1 MPNTPPPP
9 DPAAATA
16 NRLARAA
23 SLWTWTGQA
32 RPSFATKPQPTQESV
47 WDYPRPP
54 RLAPDAR
61 EVIVRVGGVEILRTV
76 RALRLLE
83 TASPPSW
90 YLPLADAVGAA
101 FVPAGGSS
109 HCEWKGSAR
118 YWTLVA
124 GGVRLERAAWSY
136 DAPLAPYEALRGYV
150 ALYPTN
156 AECLV
161 NGERVRPQDGG
172 FYGGWVTNEI
182 VGPWKGGPGS
192 GGW

>member
-1 MPNTPPPP
+1 MPNTPPTP
-9 DPAAATA
+9 DPATATA
-16 NRLARAA
+16 TRLARAA

-54 RLAPDAR
+54 
-61 EVIVRVGGVEILRTV
+61 
-76 RALRLLE
+76 
-83 TASPPSW
+83 
-90 YLPLADAVGAA
+90 
-101 FVPAGGSS
+101 
-109 HCEWKGSAR
+109 
-118 YWTLVA
+118 
-124 GGVRLERAAWSY
+124 
-136 DAPLAPYEALRGYV
+136 PLAPYGALRGYV